1 MQSSSSDTLNMT
13 ATSQAYSPQVIQ
25 AKAGQAYRLVIDSKD
40 NRGCG
45 RSVVIPALN
54 LQATLSENGQTVI
67 DLPAQKAGTLRITC
81 IMGMYNSKIQYN

>member
-1 MQSSSSDTLNMT
+1 MT

-25 AKAGQAYRLVIDSKD
+25 AKAGQAYKLVIDSKD

-54 LQATLSENGQTVI
+54 LQTTLAENGQSVI
-67 DLPAQKAGTLRITC
+67 DLPAQKPGTMRITC
-81 IMGMYNSKIQYN
+81 IMGMYNSRIQFN